1 MSTIAGPD
9 GVYWGELPALPGGF
23 RLERSLGFAPGVAT
37 MRVFRSQVASW
48 VAARPPA
55 QGRWAKL
62 GGRAPAAAA
71 LAAALTDAAPKRFTP
86 AAALPYRAD
95 LTIANARGGRVETV
109 RLADYYLREARVVE
123 GGTFDTDDVLELTL
137 TDVRRFWADHGVVI
151 GREWN
156 VPDGKT
162 PEGTPRYTEG
172 VPTDLAAIVR
182 ELLLHLPGQPAL
194 VRFLDRDPGRLRA
207 VRCHGASPLEALSA
221 VLAAEGLA
229 FTLTLAGGAACWA
242 LGEGRVGEQGTEADH
257 DNGAVHDFVTGT
269 GAFTGLSPR
278 AELRTAAVDALD
290 APDEVV
296 VVGARPVYSV
306 AVELEPVLPRER
318 HDGQDGVKREWL
330 PLELALPVMR
340 AGAPPRDPVAQSSTP
355 APRAPTALDLL
366 LAQLSPPGGA
376 SQPEVVP
383 DRAADDAKWL
393 LYKAPLYGDDEWPA
407 EWDDVLPDDR
417 QLLREGLW
425 RWWRVPEWHRWLLP
439 VLDRA
444 ERSGAGVRRTPL
456 VTGGRWSSEV
466 ERVGPDDPAYATL
479 DARND
484 DEKQLALIMSEQ
496 ARIGAQIAAREAA
509 FRKAVQDAWHGLL
522 RLLPLAVQRQASAL
536 YQRLGPELQALIG
549 PPPPDP
555 PSGAP
560 VPLPGLVEDVLV
572 RALLGNARILWDDL
586 RALITS
592 REYREERLAQ
602 LGEIA
607 QGTFFRDYVAQ
618 HGDLARLL
626 LGSLLGISDTDALH
640 PEAGETE
647 ALERRRVEL
656 GRQAQA
662 PRERIVPGHAL
673 RVQLL
678 DVAGRFT
685 SGGGTDVALAQQV
698 ATLQQQIAA
707 AEQDARRARRE
718 LRVVAHVNWPRG
730 PVAATLVDADAGVWR
745 LAEPSTWLAEAGVE
759 RPEETHLVPVPVR
772 AVFGSW
778 CLGTPGIPEPVPF
791 VTEIL
796 EAASQQDGRLGGH
809 LGGADSGDQVPSEA
823 YATRERVT
831 PDSAPLPKPGI
842 GAGRGAGSGLT
853 VFTFTRGDRK
863 SGQAQLLGLPYRITA
878 PDQVRVYVTLPTAT
892 QPEGA
897 SNLDAARVVAK
908 GLADAVLDRPRA
920 SEGGTAVVETARPV
934 QLNGRVT
941 AVAWEWAPG
950 AAGLRTT
957 LAFDRVDGL
966 GDLAT
971 GAPDVP
977 QGDPPPLVVGFDPTE
992 YR

>member
-1 MSTIAGPD
+1 M
-9 GVYWGELPALPGGF
+9 
-23 RLERSLGFAPGVAT
+23 
-37 MRVFRSQVASW
+37 
-48 VAARPPA
+48 
-55 QGRWAKL
+55 
-62 GGRAPAAAA
+62 
-71 LAAALTDAAPKRFTP
+71 
-86 AAALPYRAD
+86 
-95 LTIANARGGRVETV
+95 

-123 GGTFDTDDVLELTL
+123 GGADDTGDVIELTL
-137 TDVRRFWADHGVVI
+137 TDVRRFWPDHGVVI
-151 GREWN
+151 SREWN

-162 PEGTPRYTEG
+162 PEGLPRYTEG
-172 VPTDLAAIVR
+172 EATDLAAIVR

-229 FTLTLAGGAACWA
+229 FTLTLAGGAACWS
-242 LGEGRVGEQGTEADH
+242 LGEGRVGEQGTESDH
-257 DNGAVHDFVTGT
+257 DNGATHDFVTGA
-269 GAFTGLSPR
+269 GAFAGLAPR

-330 PLELALPVMR
+330 PLALALPIMR
-340 AGAPPRDPVAQSSTP
+340 ASAPPRGAPVAQSVTLVQ
-355 APRAPTALDLL
+355 RAPTTPGAL
-366 LAQLSPPGGA
+366 S
-376 SQPEVVP
+376 SVVLVP
-383 DRAADDAKWL
+383 QRGPAYAEPARAAVDATWL
-393 LYKAPLYGDDEWPA
+393 LYKAPLYSEDEWPA

-417 QLLREGLW
+417 KLLREGLW

-444 ERSGAGVRRTPL
+444 ERSGAGVRRAPL

-466 ERVGPDDPAYATL
+466 ARVGPDDPAYAAL
-479 DARND
+479 DGRTE
-484 DEKQLALIMSEQ
+484 DEEQLALIVAEQ
-496 ARIGAQIAAREAA
+496 ARIGALIATQEAA
-509 FRKAVQDAWHGLL
+509 FRRAVQDAWNGLL
-522 RLLPLAVQRQASAL
+522 RLLPLAVQRQASDL
-536 YQRLGPELQALIG
+536 YRRLGPTLQALI
-549 PPPPDP
+549 PPPPLVEKD
-555 PSGAP
+555 GKP
-560 VPLPGLVEDVLV
+560 VTLPGFVPGTTTSSDTTDAAIRAVLGAGGILWDDV
-572 RALLGNARILWDDL
+572 RALL
-586 RALITS
+586 TS
-592 REYREERLAQ
+592 REYREERLVQ
-602 LGEIA
+602 LGAVA
-607 QGTFFRDYVAQ
+607 QGTFFQEYISQ

-626 LGSLLGISDTDALH
+626 LGTLLGVADTGALH
-640 PEAGETE
+640 PASTETAE
-647 ALERRRVEL
+647 LERRRVEL
-656 GRQAQA
+656 GRRAQA
-662 PRERIVPGHAL
+662 LRERIVPGYAL

-678 DVAGRFT
+678 DAAGRLA

-698 ATLQQQIAA
+698 ASLQQQVAA

-730 PVAATLVDADAGVWR
+730 PVGATLVDADAGVWR
-745 LAEPSTWLAEAGVE
+745 LAEPSTWLAEASVE

-778 CLGTPGIPEPVPF
+778 CRGTPGVGAPESIPF
-791 VTEIL
+791 VGPVL
-796 EAASQQDGRLGGH
+796 ESAASQDGRLGGH
-809 LGGADSGDQVPSEA
+809 LGGDDSGDQVPSEA
-823 YATRERVT
+823 YATRTRS
-831 PDSAPLPKPGI
+831 DAAPLPRPGP
-842 GAGRGAGSGLT
+842 GAGGGLT
-853 VFTFTRGDRK
+853 VFTFTRDDRD
-863 SGQAQLLGLPYRITA
+863 SGQANLVSRPYRITA

-950 AAGLRTT
+950 AAGVRTT